1 MFASLLGYYYYSNVC
16 LLSACQVIF
25 SIVSCHHF
33 GYDGKLLL
41 LYYRGLSKGRG
52 VGVDRP
58 KSAPTV
64 LGYDI

>member
-1 MFASLLGYYYYSNVC
+1 MTRGDSRNANVCVSSRLLLLYSNVC

-52 VGVDRP
+52 VR
-58 KSAPTV
+58 SR
-64 LGYDI
+64 